1 MAKWSANCQAI
12 TPIAVA
18 DATNFTSGGFLA
30 LQGGSSTQVI
40 RVSDILIM
48 GQAAAS
54 APTPMVLARDS
65 TVGAT
70 LSGGYLA
77 AYDPATAVLAAPPVQ
92 FTTSTTKPQRSST
105 LQLLQIPFN
114 AYGGLV
120 RIGQAENWEWG
131 MLGNTASFGELSL
144 SCANT
149 TGTPGLLTITIGFEP
164 E

>member
-77 AYDPATAVLAAPPVQ
+77 AWTC
-92 FTTSTTKPQRSST
+92 T
-105 LQLLQIPFN
+105 
-114 AYGGLV
+114 
-120 RIGQAENWEWG
+120 
-131 MLGNTASFGELSL
+131 
-144 SCANT
+144 
-149 TGTPGLLTITIGFEP
+149 
-164 E
+164 